1 MPARLK
7 LDINRHTRSRILVG
21 VICLNV
27 ATCLLTALGI
37 YFWMDLKPSNS
48 LLAYLMITQCI
59 ALYILALIV
68 LRAWGA
74 FLVAGNIAAFSV
86 FITILTSAVVTGGYR
101 DSPFTQMF
109 VVVPVLVFL
118 LVGLRSGIVWSALTV
133 TALFGLLFVD
143 QVLNFHY
150 QLLSK
155 TDATTFRRFLP
166 FVMASMI
173 IFALMVYELMS
184 ESLKRQLNRERNRFA
199 FKASHDS
206 LTDLPNRSEFYVRL
220 RHGLEDV
227 QISDSSLALIYIDL
241 DGFKP
246 INDNYG
252 HHAGD
257 KVLKILASRLRSI
270 VRQQDT
276 VSRLG
281 GDEFALILTG
291 VKQVTDVEHII
302 VKTLSTIAEPI
313 EIDGTFVIVH
323 GSAGIALSPQH
334 SRDSDKLCR
343 LADQAMYKAKEVKNT
358 YRFSE
363 NSQTRIEVSAA

>member
-1 MPARLK
+1 MVLYA
-7 LDINRHTRSRILVG
+7 I
-21 VICLNV
+21 
-27 ATCLLTALGI
+27 ALTA
-37 YFWMDLKPSNS
+37 
-48 LLAYLMITQCI
+48 
-59 ALYILALIV
+59 
-68 LRAWGA
+68 LRAWGL
-74 FLVAGNIAAFSV
+74 FLAAGNIAAFAV
-86 FITILTSAVVTGGYR
+86 FITILAAAAITGGYR

-118 LVGLRSGIVWSALTV
+118 LVGLRSGIVWSALTI
-133 TALFGLLFVD
+133 TALFGLLFAD
-143 QVLNFHY
+143 QVLNLHY
-150 QLLSK
+150 QLLKK
-155 TDATTFRRFLP
+155 TDVATFRRFLP
-166 FVMASMI
+166 FVMASMV
-173 IFALMVYELMS
+173 IFALIVYELMN

-220 RHGLEDV
+220 RHGLEDI

-246 INDNYG
+246 INDSYG

-257 KVLKILASRLRSI
+257 KVLKILASRLRGM

-276 VSRLG
+276 VARLG

-291 VKQVTDVEHII
+291 VKQVSDVESII
-302 VKTLSTIAEPI
+302 IKTLAVITEPI

-343 LADQAMYKAKEVKNT
+343 LADQAMYKAKEIKNT

-363 NSQTRIEVSAA
+363 TTQTRIEISAA